1 MSDFGGVLRRVRN
14 CERQSARAPRQ
25 SAHRPGGRHTT
36 GICATVER
44 HKNNFSE
51 INEFNDRCLACER
64 QILVSTQLHA
74 VFHYN
79 LQTISFVECFRLD
92 LKLGPYFRTL
102 QRRVA
107 FSHFSAVVFPE
118 WKLISRDRIGNCV

>member
-1 MSDFGGVLRRVRN
+1 MSDISCVLRRARK

-51 INEFNDRCLACER
+51 IIESNDRCLACER
-64 QILVSTQLHA
+64 QILVSTQLYAAFYH
-74 VFHYN
+74 N
-79 LQTISFVECFRLD
+79 SQTKSERPTFTGLISSECCCFRLD
-92 LKLGPYFRTL
+92 LKLGPYFRAL
-102 QRRVA
+102 QRRAA
-107 FSHFSAVVFPE
+107 FSHFSTADFPE
-118 WKLISRDRIGNCV
+118 W